1 MISRSFLT
9 PALSLLALVLAQRPA
24 VGQEVKSIVEN
35 GVVYQK
41 VNDAWTITGASSEGF
56 PTDGIITLQSSIE
69 YDPFGNGEYV
79 MSYDVTSVADKAF
92 QGNSNIK
99 GVTIQEGITS
109 IGSDAFDGCSAL
121 PSLTLPSTI
130 TSLGKNAFGRGDN
143 LRWVDCR
150 RVTAMADSEWLGNP
164 DHTPDWLGL
173 LDHALLYMP
182 KGCTKDN
189 YGNTNVV
196 FTDNDEVRTCTHFHF
211 PRNKDYCVPW
221 DFTADKVS
229 AYPSLAK
236 DDWAYSVCLP
246 YGQPL
251 PEGASFYTLKS
262 RGADGK
268 MDDVCFEQ
276 TDGPLEAGVPYLV
289 VVSDVAELTLQ
300 HQGTISI
307 PDTEGAEALLQT
319 VSVNGVTLHGTFRRI
334 NYDEASAGN
343 FYVLQTGNLWKRVGG
358 GYTQVGV
365 PPFRTYLTFD
375 DTEASSVYIGL
386 IDDSDTITL
395 PVASPA
401 NDSAANAW
409 HTLQGQRL
417 PSVPSQPGIYI
428 HQGKIMVVH
437 R

>member
-24 VGQEVKSIVEN
+24 VGEEVKSIVEG
-35 GVVYQK
+35 GVVYQL
-41 VNDAWTITGASSEGF
+41 VDDAWTITGTSSEGF
-56 PTDGIITLQSSIE
+56 PADGVITLKRTIQVNFE
-69 YDPFGNGEYV
+69 GMTLNRTV
-79 MSYDVTSVADKAF
+79 KAIGARAF
-92 QGNSNIK
+92 YGKSEIK
-99 GVTIQEGITS
+99 GVVFEDGTTGITT
-109 IGSDAFDGCSAL
+109 IGSDAFEECSNL

-130 TSLGKNAFGRGDN
+130 TSLGINAFGGGDN

-150 RVTAMADSEWLGNP
+150 RVTAMADSEWLDDP
-164 DHTPDWLGL
+164 VHTPDWLGL
-173 LDHALLYMP
+173 PDHALLYMP

-189 YGNTNVV
+189 YGYTNVV
-196 FTDNDEVRTCTHFHF
+196 FTDDDDVRTCTHFHF

-319 VSVNGVTLHGTFRRI
+319 VSVNGVTLHGTFQRI
-334 NYDEASAGN
+334 NYNEASEGN
-343 FYVLQTGNLWKRVGG
+343 FYVLQTENLWKRVGG

-417 PSVPSQPGIYI
+417 PSAPSQPGIYI